1 MSSDITDPAAAR
13 HRWEPARVE
22 CYAGY
27 RGDETP
33 RAIILG
39 GTRFAVAGIISR
51 KRVRDATTGQT
62 AEVFE
67 CRLEAG
73 WTISL
78 ERSEGGSWRVRKNV
92 FVPHVDLN

>member
-1 MSSDITDPAAAR
+1 LSSHLPDLTTGR

-33 RAIILG
+33 RAVTLCG
-39 GTRFAVAGIISR
+39 VRFPVAAVVSR
-51 KRVRDATTGQT
+51 KRLLEAGTGRR
-62 AEVFE
+62 AEIFE

-73 WTISL
+73 WSLSL
-78 ERSEGGSWRVRKNV
+78 ERSEDGSWRVRKNV
-92 FVPHVDLN
+92 FVPRVDLN

>member
-1 MSSDITDPAAAR
+1 MSPDITDPAAR

-27 RGDETP
+27 RGEETP
-33 RAIILG
+33 RAIILCA
-39 GTRFAVAGIISR
+39 TRFPVAGIISR
-51 KRVRDATTGQT
+51 KRVRDESSGRTS
-62 AEVFE
+62 EIFE

-78 ERSEGGSWRVRKNV
+78 ERSEDGSWRVRKNV
-92 FVPHVDLN
+92 FVPRVDLN